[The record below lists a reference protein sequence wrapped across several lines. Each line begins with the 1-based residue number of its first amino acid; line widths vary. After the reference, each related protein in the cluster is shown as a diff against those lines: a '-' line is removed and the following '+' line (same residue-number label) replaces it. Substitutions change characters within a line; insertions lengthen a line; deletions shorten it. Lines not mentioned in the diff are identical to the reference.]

1 MNMDKRVK
9 ALIIEIESIRQ
20 TQHYIAGGDTSVET
34 LSSLA
39 GLYEALNLDFIL
51 HLAEERTDE
60 EENTAN
66 AA

>member
-1 MNMDKRVK
+1 MDKRIK
-9 ALIIEIESIRQ
+9 ALRIEIESIKQ
-20 TQHYIAGGDTSVET
+20 TQHRIARGDQSVET

-51 HLAEERTDE
+51 DLAEERTDE
-60 EENTAN
+60 QENTAN